1 MIYFSLDQ
9 KQRVSSNR
17 CYLIV
22 SQLLKKTIF
31 LCFVFCNLQN
41 KTQLN
46 HLLSTSQYFCSME
59 EIKNKVKESG
69 LIQMD
74 LADFKPQI
82 AIEGIDLAAQLWQGF
97 VLREKDFRTW
107 IQEEDW
113 SKYTEKAIYIHCS
126 TDAIVPTWA
135 FMLVASALV
144 GIAKTIVVGNKS
156 DLEKQLIAENIEGL
170 DLENYNEK
178 RLIIK
183 GCSDIS
189 CPEFA
194 MVTLL
199 NKLQPVV
206 LSIMY
211 GEPCSTVPV
220 FKRKK

>member
-1 MIYFSLDQ
+1 
-9 KQRVSSNR
+9 
-17 CYLIV
+17 
-22 SQLLKKTIF
+22 
-31 LCFVFCNLQN
+31 
-41 KTQLN
+41 
-46 HLLSTSQYFCSME
+46 ME
-59 EIKNKVKESG
+59 EIKTKVKESG
-69 LIQMD
+69 LVQMD

-82 AIEGIDLAAQLWQGF
+82 AIKGIDLAAQLWQGF

-107 IQEEDW
+107 IQSEDW

-126 TDAIVPTWA
+126 ADAIVPTWA

-144 GIAKTIVVGNKS
+144 GNAKTIVVGNKS
-156 DLEKQLIAENIEGL
+156 DLEKQLIADNIQGL
-170 DLENYNEK
+170 NLENYKEK
-178 RLIIK
+178 RVIIK

-220 FKRKK
+220 YKRKK

>member
-1 MIYFSLDQ
+1 
-9 KQRVSSNR
+9 
-17 CYLIV
+17 
-22 SQLLKKTIF
+22 
-31 LCFVFCNLQN
+31 
-41 KTQLN
+41 
-46 HLLSTSQYFCSME
+46 ME

-69 LIQMD
+69 LVQMD

-82 AIEGIDLAAQLWQGF
+82 AIEGIDLATQLWQGF

-113 SKYTEKAIYIHCS
+113 SKYGEKAVFIHCS
-126 TDAIVPTWA
+126 ADAIVPTWA
-135 FMLVASALV
+135 FMLVASALI
-144 GIAKTIVVGNKS
+144 GNAKTIVVGNKS
-156 DLEKQLIAENIEGL
+156 DLEKQLIAENINQL
-170 DLENYNEK
+170 NLEEYAEK
-178 RLIIK
+178 RVIIK
-183 GCSDIS
+183 GCSDIC

-220 FKRKK
+220 YKRKK

>member
-1 MIYFSLDQ
+1 M
-9 KQRVSSNR
+9 K
-17 CYLIV
+17 
-22 SQLLKKTIF
+22 
-31 LCFVFCNLQN
+31 
-41 KTQLN
+41 
-46 HLLSTSQYFCSME
+46 

-69 LIQMD
+69 LMQMD
-74 LADFKPQI
+74 LADFKPKTEI
-82 AIEGIDLAAQLWQGF
+82 IEIDLASQLWQGF

-107 IQEEDW
+107 IQSEDW

-126 TDAIVPTWA
+126 ADAIVPTWA

-144 GIAKTIVVGNKS
+144 GNAKTIVVGNKS
-156 DLEKQLIAENIEGL
+156 DLEKQLISENIQGL
-170 DLENYNEK
+170 DLEKYKEK
-178 RLIIK
+178 RVIIK

-220 FKRKK
+220 FKRSKL

>member
-1 MIYFSLDQ
+1 
-9 KQRVSSNR
+9 
-17 CYLIV
+17 
-22 SQLLKKTIF
+22 
-31 LCFVFCNLQN
+31 
-41 KTQLN
+41 
-46 HLLSTSQYFCSME
+46 ME

-69 LIQMD
+69 LVQMD

-82 AIEGIDLAAQLWQGF
+82 TIEGIDLATQLWQGF

-113 SKYTEKAIYIHCS
+113 SKYSEKAVFIHCS
-126 TDAIVPTWA
+126 ADAIVPTWA
-135 FMLVASALV
+135 FMLVASALI
-144 GIAKTIVVGNKS
+144 GNAKTIVVGNKS
-156 DLEKQLIAENIEGL
+156 DLEKQLIAENINEL
-170 DLENYNEK
+170 NLEEYAEK
-178 RLIIK
+178 RVIIK

-189 CPEFA
+189 SPEFA

-220 FKRKK
+220 YKRKK

>member
-1 MIYFSLDQ
+1 
-9 KQRVSSNR
+9 
-17 CYLIV
+17 
-22 SQLLKKTIF
+22 
-31 LCFVFCNLQN
+31 
-41 KTQLN
+41 
-46 HLLSTSQYFCSME
+46 ME

-69 LIQMD
+69 LVQMD
-74 LADFKPQI
+74 LADFKPHI
-82 AIEGIDLAAQLWQGF
+82 KIEGIDLATQLWQGF

-113 SKYTEKAIYIHCS
+113 SKYDEKGVFIHCS
-126 TDAIVPTWA
+126 ADAIVPTWA
-135 FMLVASALV
+135 FMLVSSALI
-144 GIAKTIVVGNKS
+144 GNAKTIVVGNKS
-156 DLEKQLIAENIEGL
+156 DLEKQLIAENINQL
-170 DLENYNEK
+170 NLEEYAEK
-178 RLIIK
+178 RVIIK